1 MLCAEKPRNNIGD
14 GYLTGF
20 GPGSFLRI
28 SYPTNGRDFDQ
39 EEACKALIPGE
50 KYQLQNAFVG
60 RSNTRVLL
68 RNITGYFNSV
78 MFDFVDGNGKP
89 VNIYEM
95 PQFRMY

>member
-1 MLCAEKPRNNIGD
+1 MKEHAEITVRDIANRTSSHMVIKDNGN
-14 GYLTGF
+14 
-20 GPGSFLRI
+20 GS
-28 SYPTNGRDFDQ
+28 
-39 EEACKALIPGE
+39 ALIPGE

>member
-1 MLCAEKPRNNIGD
+1 MNI
-14 GYLTGF
+14 YAIF
-20 GPGSFLRI
+20 

-95 PQFRMY
+95 PQFRMC